1 MSKDKILKKSAFG
14 GFKKEDVLD
23 YIEKLQQE
31 IVSLKRDASDC
42 AAYKREVEALKLS
55 AEQKDKATE
64 SLKTENEAL
73 KAENS
78 SLIEKNASLTLKLEQ
93 LNAILEKSKSD
104 AAEYQKKYEELNDEH
119 SKITDVSKLVSDARE
134 SVSEIVLSAGKSV
147 DSVRADVYGA
157 ADRLKTVCVNFE
169 SSLSSLKS
177 GTDALLETLSSASEK
192 LNSVDIREV

>member
-42 AAYKREVEALKLS
+42 NAYKREAEALKS
-55 AEQKDKATE
+55 SVSDKDKAAE
-64 SLKTENEAL
+64 SLKAENDAL
-73 KAENS
+73 KAENAS
-78 SLIEKNASLTLKLEQ
+78 YIEKNASLSLKVEQ
-93 LNAILEKSKSD
+93 LNAILEKSKEE
-104 AAEYQKKYEELNDEH
+104 AAEYKAKYEEMCDEH
-119 SKITDVSKLVSDARE
+119 SKVTDVSKLVSEAKA
-134 SVSEIVLSAGKSV
+134 SVSKITSDAKRSV
-147 DSVRADVYGA
+147 DFVRNDVSAA

-177 GTDALLETLSSASEK
+177 GTDGLLETLSSASEK
-192 LNSVDIREV
+192 LDSVDIKEV

>member
-42 AAYKREVEALKLS
+42 AAYKREVEALKSS
-55 AEQKDKATE
+55 AADKDKTAET
-64 SLKTENEAL
+64 LKAENEAL
-73 KAENS
+73 KVENAS
-78 SLIEKNASLTLKLEQ
+78 CIEKNASLALKIEQ
-93 LNAILEKSKSD
+93 LNAILEKSKEEAS
-104 AAEYQKKYEELNDEH
+104 EYKAKYDELCEEH
-119 SKITDVSKLVSDARE
+119 SKVTDVSKLVSEAKE
-134 SVSEIVLSAGKSV
+134 SVSKITLDAKRSV
-147 DSVRADVYGA
+147 DSVRIDVSAA

-177 GTDALLETLSSASEK
+177 GTDALLETLSSASDK
-192 LNSVDIREV
+192 LDSVDIKEE

>member
-42 AAYKREVEALKLS
+42 NAYKREAEALKS
-55 AEQKDKATE
+55 SVADKDKAAE
-64 SLKTENEAL
+64 SLKAENDAL
-73 KAENS
+73 KAENAS
-78 SLIEKNASLTLKLEQ
+78 YIEKNASLSLKVEQ
-93 LNAILEKSKSD
+93 LNAILEKSKEE
-104 AAEYQKKYEELNDEH
+104 AAEYKAKYEEMCDEH
-119 SKITDVSKLVSDARE
+119 SKVTDVSKLVSEAKA
-134 SVSEIVLSAGKSV
+134 SVSKITSDAKRSV
-147 DSVRADVYGA
+147 DFVRNDVSAA

-177 GTDALLETLSSASEK
+177 GTDGLLETLSSASEK
-192 LNSVDIREV
+192 LDSVDIKEV

>member
-42 AAYKREVEALKLS
+42 AAYKREAEALKS
-55 AEQKDKATE
+55 ASEVKDKTAET
-64 SLKTENEAL
+64 LKAENEAL
-73 KAENS
+73 KAENAS
-78 SLIEKNASLTLKLEQ
+78 YIEKNASLTLKIEQ
-93 LNAILEKSKSD
+93 LNAILEKSKED
-104 AAEYQKKYEELNDEH
+104 VAEYKAKYEELCEEH
-119 SKITDVSKLVSDARE
+119 SKVTDVTKLVSEAKKNVSKITLDAKN
-134 SVSEIVLSAGKSV
+134 SVE
-147 DSVRADVYGA
+147 SVRADVSAA

-177 GTDALLETLSSASEK
+177 GTDVLLDTLSSASEK
-192 LNSVDIREV
+192 LETVDIKEE

>member
-42 AAYKREVEALKLS
+42 NAYKREAEALKS
-55 AEQKDKATE
+55 SVADKDKAAE
-64 SLKTENEAL
+64 SLKAENDAL
-73 KAENS
+73 KAENAS
-78 SLIEKNASLTLKLEQ
+78 YIEKNASLSLKVEQ
-93 LNAILEKSKSD
+93 LNAILEKSKEE
-104 AAEYQKKYEELNDEH
+104 AAEYKAKYEEMCDEH
-119 SKITDVSKLVSDARE
+119 SKVTDVSKLVSEAKE
-134 SVSEIVLSAGKSV
+134 SVSKITSDAKRSV
-147 DSVRADVYGA
+147 DSVRNDVSAA

-177 GTDALLETLSSASEK
+177 GTDGLLETLSSASEK
-192 LNSVDIREV
+192 LDSVDIKEV

>member
-42 AAYKREVEALKLS
+42 AAYKKEAEALRLS
-55 AEQKDKATE
+55 SSEKDKAAQ
-64 SLKTENEAL
+64 AL
-73 KAENS
+73 KAENET
-78 SLIEKNASLTLKLEQ
+78 LKAENAAHIEKNASLTLKIEQ
-93 LNAILEKSKSD
+93 LNAILEKSKED
-104 AAEYQKKYEELNDEH
+104 AAEYKAKYDKLYEEYSEVTDVTKLISEAKASV
-119 SKITDVSKLVSDARE
+119 SKITSDA
-134 SVSEIVLSAGKSV
+134 KSTV
-147 DSVRADVYGA
+147 DSVHCDVLSA

-177 GTDALLETLSSASEK
+177 GTDVLLKTLSSASEK
-192 LNSVDIREV
+192 LESVDIKEE

>member
-42 AAYKREVEALKLS
+42 TAYKREAEALKS
-55 AEQKDKATE
+55 SVADKDKAAE
-64 SLKTENEAL
+64 SL
-73 KAENS
+73 KAEND
-78 SLIEKNASLTLKLEQ
+78 SLKAENASYIEKNASLSLKVEQ
-93 LNAILEKSKSD
+93 LNAILEKSKEE
-104 AAEYQKKYEELNDEH
+104 AAEYKAKYEEMCDEH
-119 SKITDVSKLVSDARE
+119 SKVTDVSKLVSEAKE
-134 SVSEIVLSAGKSV
+134 SVFKITSDAKRSV
-147 DSVRADVYGA
+147 DSVRNDVSAA

-177 GTDALLETLSSASEK
+177 GTDGLLETLSSASEK
-192 LNSVDIREV
+192 LDSVDIKEV